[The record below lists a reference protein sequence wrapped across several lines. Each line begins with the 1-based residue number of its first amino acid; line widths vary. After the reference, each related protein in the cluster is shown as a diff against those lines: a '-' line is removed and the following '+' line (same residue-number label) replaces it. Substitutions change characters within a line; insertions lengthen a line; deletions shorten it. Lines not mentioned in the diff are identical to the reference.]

1 MKIPQNSWKTPK
13 MLIQGP
19 GGTLRTQ
26 NWALRPLPLFLA
38 YKLGLET
45 ASTSSW
51 FSKKGFAEP
60 IIQSFCYHEDAS
72 LALWALLRNIY

>member
-1 MKIPQNSWKTPK
+1 MTK

-19 GGTLRTQ
+19 GGTLRAQ
-26 NWALRPLPLFLA
+26 NWALRPLPSFSA

-51 FSKKGFAEP
+51 FSKKGFAGP
-60 IIQSFCYHEDAS
+60 SDDDNHNDNEDKGF
-72 LALWALLRNIY
+72 NNHIN